1 MAPMTSPSA
10 PFQTDDQSHQ
20 PKRPA
25 AWPLWLRGL
34 WGLAALL
41 AIGYVAAYAVWTFVH
56 VGQSEAA
63 IVISDVGYLPVVLF
77 AALACLRVWRASA
90 ADSLTRRAW
99 GFFSLAMA
107 VSFVAESLWLY
118 YDLVHGAPFPSWADV
133 FYLGF
138 YPLAVLGLLSLPYSP
153 VARAERGRL
162 YIDTGIT
169 LIVSWM
175 FVWFFVLAPSVADF
189 KFGVESLLAAAYPVA
204 DMAILYGLVM
214 LVLHQPHASLR
225 GGFAFLLSAM
235 ILFIIADVAFGI
247 QGLSDSYVSGSPLDG
262 FWLISYLLFALAALQ
277 QHANLVLHGNRF
289 AVGRD
294 VRPLWLFPYA
304 MLAFGYALTVWAF
317 ATSQTLDA
325 ASRGLF
331 AGVALVTALV
341 VARHWLDLQENRRL
355 NAELLVR
362 LKELEEA
369 GSALT
374 RAEHLAGI
382 GTLAAGV
389 AHEINNPLSTII
401 ASADMLKRRLSLG
414 RLDAQASLNS
424 LIRIERSAW
433 YCARIAKSLLAYARG
448 VELSL
453 TRPDVKDLFD
463 DALALVL
470 LSPGSGIEVRTVI
483 VPDAPAVICD
493 RDQIVQ
499 VLVNL
504 IDNARDAITPP
515 GTITLWAGRSHDGG
529 LIMKV
534 GDTGTGMPPEVAAQ
548 AFDPFY
554 TTKPVGKGTGLGLSL
569 CRGIMR
575 AHDGQME
582 IDSTVGRG
590 TQIILTLPP
599 EPRSRTAPV
608 SA

>member
-1 MAPMTSPSA
+1 M
-10 PFQTDDQSHQ
+10 
-20 PKRPA
+20 
-25 AWPLWLRGL
+25 
-34 WGLAALL
+34 
-41 AIGYVAAYAVWTFVH
+41 
-56 VGQSEAA
+56 
-63 IVISDVGYLPVVLF
+63 
-77 AALACLRVWRASA
+77 
-90 ADSLTRRAW
+90 
-99 GFFSLAMA
+99 AMA
-107 VSFVAESLWLY
+107 VSFMAEALWLY

-138 YPLAVLGLLSLPYSP
+138 YPLVVLGLLSLPYSP

-317 ATSQTLDA
+317 AASQTLDA

-424 LIRIERSAW
+424 LIRIERSA
-433 YCARIAKSLLAYARG
+433 
-448 VELSL
+448 
-453 TRPDVKDLFD
+453 
-463 DALALVL
+463 VL

-599 EPRSRTAPV
+599 EPRRRAAPV